1 MTSTNQTDRSRQV
14 RHTAQPAQTVQTVL
28 EALPAEGAWIVG
40 GTIRDALSGIA
51 LDEYDIDVAA
61 VDGESWA
68 RRAADVLGSNPVRL
82 AAAFDIWRIPLSGGQ
97 IDVWN
102 LPDGDIE
109 RDLRRRDF
117 TVNAMAAPLDAFRS
131 GDIESRLI
139 DPAGG
144 RADIEPRRLRLMS
157 DEAFRSDPVRLLR
170 AIRFEAEGGW
180 RLAPRL
186 QSAMTRDADRI
197 SESAPER
204 IWMELSR
211 ILQSD
216 RLPWSLRRL
225 EHSRLLD
232 VLFPELTA
240 GRGVD
245 QRPVHRR
252 DVFRHQMDAAAW
264 IVRLTDSAAPRSRRM
279 SSLWRALRSIRSDA
293 ATEEALI
300 AWKLPLRLAT
310 LLHDIGKPQTRTVS
324 DDGATHFYGHA
335 ELGAELAEQRL
346 SALRA
351 PNNTTAQVSLLIRHH
366 LRPGQINAPGQPPTR
381 RALHRFHTALSEAA
395 SPLCFLFLADSLA
408 TVGVDPLLPRWSAY
422 TEHVARILNWQPA
435 WRSPSAAAR
444 ILDGRGIMSAAEIPP
459 GPLVGRIRAKID
471 EAAATGEITDIE
483 EARAMARSLAAAA
496 QE

>member
-1 MTSTNQTDRSRQV
+1 MNQTDSR
-14 RHTAQPAQTVQTVL
+14 RPVQAVL
-28 EALPAEGAWIVG
+28 EALPAEGAWVVG
-40 GTIRDALSGIA
+40 GTVRDALSGITSDGA
-51 LDEYDIDVAA
+51 LDGFDIDVAA

-68 RRAADVLGSNPVRL
+68 RRAADVLGSNPFRL
-82 AAAFDIWRIPLSGGQ
+82 NAAFDVWRIPLSVGQ

-131 GDIESRLI
+131 GDLEGRLI

-144 RADIEPRRLRLMS
+144 HTDIELRRLRLVS
-157 DEAFRSDPVRLLR
+157 DEVFESDPVRLLR

-180 RLAPRL
+180 RLDPRL
-186 QSAMTRDADRI
+186 QTAMRRDADRI
-197 SESAPER
+197 AESAPER

-211 ILQSD
+211 ILQSE

-225 EHSRLLD
+225 ERGRLLE

-252 DVFRHQMDAAAW
+252 DVFRHQMDAAGW
-264 IVRLTDSAAPRSRRM
+264 IARLTDSEAPRSGRM
-279 SSLWRALRSIRSDA
+279 SSLWRALRSIRSDE
-293 ATEEALI
+293 ATEEALSD
-300 AWKLPLRLAT
+300 WKLPLRLAT
-310 LLHDIGKPQTRTVS
+310 LLHDIGKPQTRTVG
-324 DDGATHFYGHA
+324 DDGSTHFYGHA
-335 ELGAELAEQRL
+335 ELGAEMAEERL
-346 SALRA
+346 SALRV
-351 PNNTTAQVSLLIRHH
+351 PHNTIGQVSLLIRHH
-366 LRPGQINAPGQPPTR
+366 LRPGQVNAPGQPPTS
-381 RALHRFHTALSEAA
+381 RALYRFHKALGDAA
-395 SPLCFLFLADSLA
+395 GPLCFLFLADSLA
-408 TVGVDPLLPRWSAY
+408 TVGVDVLLPRWSAY

-435 WRSPSAAAR
+435 WRSSSAAASL
-444 ILDGRGIMSAAEIPP
+444 LDGRGIMSAAGIPP

-471 EAAATGEITDIE
+471 EAAAIGEITDVE
-483 EARAMARSLAAAA
+483 EARALARSLAAAA